1 MWRRC
6 LIYGF
11 FNCIPVNRIPV
22 NRIAVNRI
30 AVNRI
35 ARFGGWSL

>member
-11 FNCIPVNRIPV
+11 FNRIP
-22 NRIAVNRI
+22 VNRI